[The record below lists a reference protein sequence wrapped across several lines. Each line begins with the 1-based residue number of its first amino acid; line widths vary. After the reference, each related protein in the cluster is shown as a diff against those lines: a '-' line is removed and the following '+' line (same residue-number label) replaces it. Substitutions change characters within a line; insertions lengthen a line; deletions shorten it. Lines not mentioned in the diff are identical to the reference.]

1 MIRRPPRST
10 RTDTLFP
17 YPTLFRSTLPA
28 AIADF
33 DLSFEVK
40 SPAPSL
46 LLLIRSLRLR
56 HRTATHR
63 ARLVDGSAEHIGSAI
78 VALRTRPRLAIAAD
92 EQPTRLRRQ
101 RILKVFDFIDR
112 HGRAE
117 DNEER
122 LLFVLHDWKMVG

>member
-78 VALRTRPRLAIAAD
+78 VALRTRPRLAIVAD
-92 EQPTRLRRQ
+92 GNLTRLPPPR
-101 RILKVFDFIDR
+101 LLTAFNFIN
-112 HGRAE
+112 HPASAE
-117 DNEER
+117 DNKKTIR
-122 LLFVLHDWKMVG
+122 FDLH